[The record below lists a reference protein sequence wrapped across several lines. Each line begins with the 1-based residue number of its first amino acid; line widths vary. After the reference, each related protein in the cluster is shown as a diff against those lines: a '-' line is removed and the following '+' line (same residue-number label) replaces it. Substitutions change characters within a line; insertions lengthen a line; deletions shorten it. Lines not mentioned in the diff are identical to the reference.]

1 MENTNVASP
10 DARVTW
16 VKSKTESYF
25 LTNGPL
31 TLLLCVNLLIPW
43 ETRSHYWKL
52 FLVSEPYVVREA
64 FKKKNVESVSMLI
77 QQGFS
82 SWQISSSEWKK
93 NWEHQCALISH
104 TMLSKTNTFNFY
116 RKKSLNTFFWMTIF
130 VFCRFLD
137 QIRLQ
142 KTVFG
147 LT

>member
-25 LTNGPL
+25 LTNRPL

-64 FKKKNVESVSMLI
+64 LKKNPVESVSMLI
-77 QQGFS
+77 QQVFS

-93 NWEHQCALISH
+93 DWEHQCALISQN
-104 TMLSKTNTFNFY
+104 MLSKTNTFNFIW
-116 RKKSLNTFFWMTIF
+116 LNHSAHFFGMKILF
-130 VFCRFLD
+130 FL
-137 QIRLQ
+137 
-142 KTVFG
+142 
-147 LT
+147 